1 MPADFAL
8 RDFSLANCRNLE
20 PLTVIIIDQRHARG
34 VDFRAMD
41 NFGLDLLVAAG
52 VANQRSLIQLGGRV
66 GRYDQPCKRF
76 ILDGVSPIREA
87 EERQNRTFISH
98 RVDNYKRKAIIDGLQ
113 GREGAGG
120 GLQPS
125 IEGNVNSIKAI
136 NDGQ

>member
-20 PLTVIIIDQRHARG
+20 PCTVIIIDQRHARG

-41 NFGLDLLVAAG
+41 GFGLDLLLAVG

-66 GRYDQPCKRF
+66 GRYDQSCSRY
-76 ILDGVSPIREA
+76 ILDGVDAIREA

-98 RVDNYKRKAIIDGLQ
+98 RVDNYKRKGRGGSGRMPSSRDGEQKLTDSF
-113 GREGAGG
+113 ESNA
-120 GLQPS
+120 
-125 IEGNVNSIKAI
+125 N
-136 NDGQ
+136 

>member
-41 NFGLDLLVAAG
+41 GFGLDLLLAVG

-66 GRYDQPCKRF
+66 GRYDQPCSRF
-76 ILDGVSPIREA
+76 ILDGVDAIREA

-98 RVDNYKRKAIIDGLQ
+98 RVDNYKAK
-113 GREGAGG
+113 EGG
-120 GLQPS
+120 GQRKN
-125 IEGNVNSIKAI
+125 GNRAVQKSVSAI
-136 NDGQ
+136 NAVTEQVKNNKK